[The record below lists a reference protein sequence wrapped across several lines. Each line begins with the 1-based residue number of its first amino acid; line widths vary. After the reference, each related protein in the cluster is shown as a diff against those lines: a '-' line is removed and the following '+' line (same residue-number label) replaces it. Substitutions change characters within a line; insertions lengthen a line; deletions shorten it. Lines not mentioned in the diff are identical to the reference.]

1 MKYQNPYD
9 VTSAESNAT
18 SVPQKSVWVTL
29 VAAISS
35 LVLNEASL
43 YWGCTEWLFW
53 RFPENLP
60 LSIKLWMIGS
70 LAILVI
76 VAIALAAKMK
86 IGSHKPVMLIATLP
100 SAVGFG
106 VLCALGNRSLN
117 YVTEIGFA
125 VLLLQIMLLIHY
137 RRWADTWAAV
147 LVTFGSISGIVLFHF
162 QMMVSSLSA

>member
-1 MKYQNPYD
+1 MTYQNPYE
-9 VTSAESNAT
+9 VNSAELVAT
-18 SVPQKSVWVTL
+18 SKPQKSVWITL

-35 LVLNEASL
+35 LVLNQASM
-43 YWGCTEWLFW
+43 YWGCTEWLYW
-53 RFPENLP
+53 RLPNEIP

-100 SAVGFG
+100 SAGGFG
-106 VLCALGNRSLN
+106 VLCALGHRSLN

-125 VLLLQIMLLIHY
+125 VLLLQIMLLIY
-137 RRWADTWAAV
+137 FRRRADTWAAV
-147 LVTFGSISGIVLFHF
+147 LLTFGSIGGIVLFHF
-162 QMMVSSLSA
+162 QMMVSSLAA